1 LCMAEIRI
9 GLFLLMATLASAQQP
24 PAVKPT
30 KAELLAPSLPVINI
44 NACPQ
49 SAVSKPYWLARGELL
64 YSSWRGARTQIGV
77 LQGGSYVTV
86 LEGVEV
92 IAEPDQA
99 ILTQRGAGM
108 LVAHGLVANPGDV
121 VLRYGLQVDRNGDRN
136 WDLWADG
143 AWFTAHEDS
152 MTTGCGSDDQGQCMF
167 ALAKYGLKEWW
178 LKVKTTAP
186 DSTGWTI
193 AGEWSRNKS
202 YGGFNFRD
210 LCRTDFLMNGD
221 GTPITIP
228 PGAISPPNLPVINI
242 NASPQNP
249 LEVTLTSS
257 QPMYSSWRDDR
268 VLAETLKAGETVTGV
283 VGLEVIREP
292 DQAKLTQRGVEMLES
307 YGFNSLTG
315 DLVLRF
321 GLRDGG
327 TWDFWTQGAWFGLYH
342 DFEADASGCGS
353 ADKSQCMFTVVKYG
367 AKERWINVRTTSNHI
382 GWVLDQEWKSGKSS
396 GPNNFA
402 PQSD

>member
-1 LCMAEIRI
+1 MRI

-24 PAVKPT
+24 QAAKPP
-30 KAELLAPSLPVINI
+30 KAELLAPSLPVVNI

-49 SAVSKPYWLARGELL
+49 SAVSKTYTLARAEFL
-64 YSSWRGARTQIGV
+64 YSSWRQGRTQIGV
-77 LQGGSYVTV
+77 VQGGAGANV
-86 LEGVEV
+86 LQAVEV

-108 LVAHGLVANPGDV
+108 LAAHGLVANPGDV
-121 VLRYGLQVDRNGDRN
+121 VLRYGLQVDSSGDRN

-167 ALAKYGLKEWW
+167 ALSKYGLKEWW

-186 DSTGWTI
+186 DSTGWMI

-221 GTPITIP
+221 GTPLTIA

-242 NASPQNP
+242 YASPQNP
-249 LEVTLTSS
+249 LEAQLAGS

-268 VLAETLKAGETVTGV
+268 VLTETLKAGETVTGV
-283 VGLEVIREP
+283 VGLEVVREP
-292 DQAKLTQRGVEMLES
+292 DQAKLTQRGAEMLES
-307 YGFNSLTG
+307 YGLNSSAG
-315 DLVLRF
+315 DIVLRY

-327 TWDFWTQGAWFGLYH
+327 TWDFWTRGAWYGLNYE
-342 DFEADASGCGS
+342 FEADANGRCGS
-353 ADKSQCMFTVVKYG
+353 TDEGPCVFTVVKYG
-367 AKERWINVRTTSNHI
+367 AKERWVKVRTASNHI
-382 GWVLDQEWKSGKSS
+382 GWVLDDEWKNGKSS
-396 GPNNFA
+396 GPDNFA
-402 PQSD
+402 PRED